1 MVEKGVLLL
10 IHPFISTVT
19 VLLYLTNAYLGI
31 SRNRILKGGKSKIWR
46 FRRDWH
52 VKIGK
57 TFIVLLFVT
66 FSLGMIGSDI
76 TGASVFSTPHAYLG
90 LILLFIFG
98 AGAAIALQIL
108 DGNLNLIR
116 KHGRIMLFGGVLILF
131 QILGGIGNLKELG
144 II

>member
-1 MVEKGVLLL
+1 MVEEDAIYGKYVIGLTIVNSL
-10 IHPFISTVT
+10 PISKDLCNTVGT
-19 VLLYLTNAYLGI
+19 AC
-31 SRNRILKGGKSKIWR
+31 
-46 FRRDWH
+46 
-52 VKIGK
+52 
-57 TFIVLLFVT
+57 VT

-131 QILGGIGNLKELG
+131 QILGGIRNLNELG